1 MIFDNNIVLK
11 AVSNVFSIHKSRN
24 LPTDPNNSRNYF
36 SIPDAN
42 DNPITHMVIQTVTMQ
57 CNNSPSPEYLT
68 KTIFNKTVGEENLIK
83 YNTNKLNVYFQQ

>member
-1 MIFDNNIVLK
+1 
-11 AVSNVFSIHKSRN
+11 
-24 LPTDPNNSRNYF
+24 
-36 SIPDAN
+36 
-42 DNPITHMVIQTVTMQ
+42 MVIQTVTMQ